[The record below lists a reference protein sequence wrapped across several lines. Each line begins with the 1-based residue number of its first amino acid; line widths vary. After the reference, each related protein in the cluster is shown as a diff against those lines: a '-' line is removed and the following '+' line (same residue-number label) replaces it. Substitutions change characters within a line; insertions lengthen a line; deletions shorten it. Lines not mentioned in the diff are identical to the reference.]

1 MDILDG
7 LDEIRILNK
16 RKITLGPDD
25 LLRKVIYAQIEKQ
38 QTQLETF
45 DEDEIE
51 KINMIQEKF

>member
-25 LLRKVIYAQIEKQ
+25 LLRKVIYAQIEK
-38 QTQLETF
+38 
-45 DEDEIE
+45 
-51 KINMIQEKF
+51 